1 MGCAS
6 RCSRFISSVS
16 TGIAY
21 AIRHAESPAL
31 ITYFVV
37 ACKSF
42 FVHFNAAC
50 HARASIR
57 NSPIRDI
64 MMRLHTYD
72 RTAFVWLLFDRR
84 DRASSVVHSDTG
96 SQSCCLA
103 TGKSRSTSH
112 MHVRTALAVPECRA
126 RICVKCNRSP
136 RSLPGGCSAIIGHC
150 SGVSVVAIVLI
161 VPFICARAIFQY
173 HIVRQT
179 RFSSHG
185 STLHSIHGMSHLAVD
200 LFASCCLQ
208 LLDRDYETQPHLCNA

>member
-1 MGCAS
+1 MYAHSKLVHTLVIGGWLSSTFEGSLSCAS
-6 RCSRFISSVS
+6 RCSRIISSVS

-31 ITYFVV
+31 IPYFVV
-37 ACKSF
+37 ACIGF

-57 NSPIRDI
+57 NSLIRDI

-84 DRASSVVHSDTG
+84 DRASSVVHSETG

-126 RICVKCNRSP
+126 RICGKSNRS
-136 RSLPGGCSAIIGHC
+136 
-150 SGVSVVAIVLI
+150 
-161 VPFICARAIFQY
+161 AR
-173 HIVRQT
+173 
-179 RFSSHG
+179 
-185 STLHSIHGMSHLAVD
+185 
-200 LFASCCLQ
+200 
-208 LLDRDYETQPHLCNA
+208 